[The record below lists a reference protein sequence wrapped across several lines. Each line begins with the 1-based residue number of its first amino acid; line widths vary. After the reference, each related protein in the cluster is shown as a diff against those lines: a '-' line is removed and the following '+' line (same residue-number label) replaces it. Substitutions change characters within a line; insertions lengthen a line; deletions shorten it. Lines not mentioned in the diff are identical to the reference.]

1 MATVSHFT
9 GQLRVEFGTLDCVE
23 SYRLLSFTFDR
34 KPAAFVLT
42 TYNPNRHYN
51 HFLFKRNAG
60 VRANATHA
68 LRRALLIGK
77 FSRLMTKVMRDSSV
91 ESAIDSI
98 DTRAVQHIKGL
109 IQDVIHQRPKNVRC
123 LIGRACCQTMVRF
136 VKKQSL
142 SKQCDSTRSCSSE
155 AVLCLYI

>member
-51 HFLFKRNAG
+51 HFLFKRNTGA
-60 VRANATHA
+60 RART
-68 LRRALLIGK
+68 
-77 FSRLMTKVMRDSSV
+77 
-91 ESAIDSI
+91 
-98 DTRAVQHIKGL
+98 
-109 IQDVIHQRPKNVRC
+109 QRTLCDARC
-123 LIGRACCQTMVRF
+123 
-136 VKKQSL
+136 
-142 SKQCDSTRSCSSE
+142 
-155 AVLCLYI
+155 